1 MSNVKFI
8 KSISELHKLVER
20 DKPDHPL
27 ISIEYFDGS
36 NTVGSCCDDKNA
48 RYVLDLYQIILDEEA
63 SGSLRYG
70 RSSYDFEEGSLVFMK
85 PGQVFYSDGSY
96 KNYNNKGWVLCFHP
110 DLIRQSELGK
120 NIDQYTFISYEAN
133 EALHLSEKEK
143 QFLLNIV
150 NTIESEY
157 QQNIDRH
164 SQELIVTN
172 LKLLLDYSKRY
183 YDRQFYTRT
192 SINKDLVSRFEN
204 LLTNYYSS
212 NKQLELGI
220 PTVRYCGIE
229 LGLSPNYL
237 SDLLKKETG
246 RNAIDHIH
254 LFIIEKA
261 KTELLKTTESIS
273 QIAYNLGFEHAPY
286 FSRLF
291 KKKTGLSPK
300 EYILNS
306 AN

>member
-1 MSNVKFI
+1 MIPTHI
-8 KSISELHKLVER
+8 KSISNAIRIGVITGTIINI
-20 DKPDHPL
+20 
-27 ISIEYFDGS
+27 ISIKS
-36 NTVGSCCDDKNA
+36 MKNPATNTTIK
-48 RYVLDLYQIILDEEA
+48 IEI
-63 SGSLRYG
+63 
-70 RSSYDFEEGSLVFMK
+70 
-85 PGQVFYSDGSY
+85 
-96 KNYNNKGWVLCFHP
+96 
-110 DLIRQSELGK
+110 K
-120 NIDQYTFISYEAN
+120 NISGVRLDAVIISTKI
-133 EALHLSEKEK
+133 LSPSKPLKTRENDVAPS
-143 QFLLNIV
+143 NIV